1 MTKIDSV
8 ESRVESYLDRVR
20 TALHG
25 LPERQIDDIMREL
38 RAHAIELAE
47 GRGVEAAL
55 ASLGDPVD
63 LAKGYRAESQMVRAE
78 CSSSSLRILLGL
90 RHAGRTRAGR
100 FAATVL
106 YAFGYIY
113 VVTLWLVAAD
123 KLLFPSRTGLWYVPG
138 DWKSIALR
146 TTDGSPPPGA
156 HDLLGWWLIPAAIL
170 AGWILRYLIDSVA
183 QWWLRRYRQ
192 SEGGSHLVK
201 RAN

>member
-1 MTKIDSV
+1 MTKIHSV

-25 LPERQIDDIMREL
+25 LPQPQIDDIMREL

-47 GRGVEAAL
+47 EKGIEAAF

-63 LAKGYRAESQMVRAE
+63 LAKAYLAESQIIQGE
-78 CSSSSLRILLGL
+78 CSSSTLRILLGL

-100 FAATVL
+100 FLATVL
-106 YAFGYIY
+106 YVFGYVN
-113 VVTLWLVAAD
+113 VVMLWMAAAD
-123 KLLFPSRTGLWYVPG
+123 KLLFRSRTGLWYLPG
-138 DWKSIALR
+138 DWKSLALR
-146 TTDGSPPPGA
+146 TNDSPPPGA
-156 HDLLGWWLIPAAIL
+156 HDLLGWWLIPVAIF
-170 AGWILRYLIDSVA
+170 AGWILRYLIDSGA

-192 SEGGSHLVK
+192 SEGGSPLVK